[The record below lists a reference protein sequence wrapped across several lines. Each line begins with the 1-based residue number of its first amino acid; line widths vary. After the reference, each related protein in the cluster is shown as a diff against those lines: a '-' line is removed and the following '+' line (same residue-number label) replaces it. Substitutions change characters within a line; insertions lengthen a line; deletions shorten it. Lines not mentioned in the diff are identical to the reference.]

1 MASEEIFEF
10 RLPRDNTRPAV
21 EACNQNAVNK
31 FLRTSNANVA
41 ANIN

>member
-10 RLPRDNTRPAV
+10 RLPRDNTRSAV
-21 EACNQNAVNK
+21 EACNQNAINE
-31 FLRTSNANVA
+31 FLRTANAKVT